1 MAGVLHG
8 RQGSRERLGGRKRGG
23 GMVLRSAEV
32 EREAEQ
38 SWASGTS
45 VVAVEVQ
52 GTLYD
57 GAAGVSGTAV
67 GKELVGNRN
76 SAGDVVTQEEEFRLQ
91 GKALRRSGLGAAG
104 LKRDGMA
111 GENQRGC
118 SWEEAAGEGESSG
131 RGMEAGE
138 KRLLGCPRS
147 PPFVCICNT
156 KNRVISDTWR

>member
-1 MAGVLHG
+1 
-8 RQGSRERLGGRKRGG
+8 
-23 GMVLRSAEV
+23 MVLRFAGV

-67 GKELVGNRN
+67 GKEPVGNRN
-76 SAGDVVTQEEEFRLQ
+76 PAGEGDVATQEAGFRLL
-91 GKALRRSGLGAAG
+91 GKAPKRSGLGATG

-111 GENQRGC
+111 GENQWGC
-118 SWEEAAGEGESSG
+118 SWEEAAGGRVCLGEWAWYG
-131 RGMEAGE
+131 G
-138 KRLLGCPRS
+138 
-147 PPFVCICNT
+147 
-156 KNRVISDTWR
+156 W

>member
-1 MAGVLHG
+1 MVHSGAG
-8 RQGSRERLGGRKRGG
+8 
-23 GMVLRSAEV
+23 V

-45 VVAVEVQ
+45 VAAVEVQ

-67 GKELVGNRN
+67 GKEPVGNRN
-76 SAGDVVTQEEEFRLQ
+76 SAGDVVTQEEGFRLQ
-91 GKALRRSGLGAAG
+91 GKAPKRSGLGAAG

-111 GENQRGC
+111 GGNQRGC
-118 SWEEAAGEGESSG
+118 SWEEAAREGEAVWASG

-138 KRLLGCPRS
+138 KRRLGCPRS
-147 PPFVCICNT
+147 SPSGWTCNV
-156 KNRVISDTWR
+156 KNRVINNTWR